1 MRRLTDC
8 PSGRSGN
15 TGVRLKWPMLC
26 LLLAGTL
33 LAATAASNDDPLKN
47 ERERFLEARKALK
60 SGNLTRFRTLAGK
73 LESYPLYPY
82 LEYAEIQRYWS
93 RQSDADIQRFLDRY
107 SDTPLAARL
116 RQQWLKYLGRKQQWS
131 RFVDFYQTPQA
142 VQLEC
147 YKLQAEYTEPPADLW
162 LDQAQALWLVG
173 YSQPD
178 ACDPVFKVLK
188 ASPRMTR
195 ELVWTRISLAFQ
207 KRKLSLASYLGKD
220 LPEKDRHLV
229 ALWRK
234 AHVRPAETLS
244 ERSLGKDTPIMRNIV
259 AHAINRLARKDP
271 SEAHERWLA
280 MSGRYAFSAEDR
292 AAIERNIALYAG
304 YRGLPEAYGWFAD
317 LPESALDTKTR
328 EWRARSA
335 LRTSNWEGLL
345 DAINGLEPA
354 QKQSSEWR
362 YWRAY
367 SLDQLGEEAV
377 AIAFYTEL
385 AGKRDYYGFL
395 AADRLNWTYSLNH
408 DAIDSSTSTLR
419 QLQREHR
426 GLVRAR
432 ELYLAGLRLDARRE
446 WRQLTRELS
455 PRELE
460 LAAVLAHQWGWHDRA
475 IITAARS
482 GHLDDLELRFPVLY
496 EAEVKEMSRTFELDP
511 AWILGVMRQ
520 ESAFM
525 QDARSPAG
533 AIGLMQLMPATSRS
547 TARLLEL
554 PAPSRNALMRPD
566 PNIRLGSGYLRHVLD
581 RFDGNQVLAT
591 AAYNAGP
598 HRVDRWLPDDDTMP
612 APQWIDTI
620 PFSETRGY
628 VRAVLAFTTVYESKI
643 NPPATRLSER
653 MPTVDGIT
661 TAE

>member
-1 MRRLTDC
+1 MQSLISATSALRLLNLVLLVTC
-8 PSGRSGN
+8 SVMA
-15 TGVRLKWPMLC
+15 TG
-26 LLLAGTL
+26 AG
-33 LAATAASNDDPLKN
+33 AASDPLKP
-47 ERERFLEARKALK
+47 ERERFLEARSALN
-60 SGNLTRFRTLAGK
+60 SGKITRFRELAAE

-82 LEYAEIQRYWS
+82 LEYATIQRFWS
-93 RQSDADIQRFLDRY
+93 KQTDADIQRFLDRN
-107 SDTPLAARL
+107 SDTLLAARL
-116 RQQWLKYLGRKQQWS
+116 RRQWLKNLGRKRQWS
-131 RFVDFYQTPQA
+131 RFLAFYQSPQA
-142 VQLEC
+142 VKLEC
-147 YKLQAEYTEPPADLW
+147 YKLQAEYAKPPTATW

-173 YSQPD
+173 HSQPD
-178 ACDPVFKVLK
+178 ACNPVFKVLK
-188 ASPRMTR
+188 ESPRMTR

-207 KRKLSLASYLGKD
+207 KRKLSLASYLGRQ
-220 LPEKDRHLV
+220 LPEQDRKLV

-244 ERSLGKDTPIMRNIV
+244 SRSLKKDIPITRNIV
-259 AHAINRLARKDP
+259 AHAVNQLARKDP
-271 SEAHERWLA
+271 AEAHKRWLA
-280 MSGRYAFSAEDR
+280 VRDRYDFNVNDR

-304 YRGLPEAYGWFAD
+304 YRGLPDAYTWFAG
-317 LPESALDTKTR
+317 LPDSAMDPKAR

-345 DAINGLEPA
+345 DSVNVLEPE

-367 SLDQLGEEAV
+367 SLEQLGQEAV

-395 AADRLNWTYSLNH
+395 AADRINWTYSLNH
-408 DAIDSSTSTLR
+408 DAIESDDTV
-419 QLQREHR
+419 LQVLQNEHA

-432 ELYLAGLRLDARRE
+432 ELYLAGLKLDARRE
-446 WRQLTRELS
+446 WRQLTMELA

-482 GHLDDLELRFPVLY
+482 GHLDDLDLRFPVLY
-496 EAEVKEMSRTFELDP
+496 EEEVEEMAKTFKLDP

-533 AIGLMQLMPATSRS
+533 ALGLMQLMPATSRS
-547 TARLLEL
+547 TARLLAL
-554 PAPSRNALMRPD
+554 PAPSRSALIQPD

-598 HRVDRWLPDDDTMP
+598 HRVDRWLPDDAAMP
-612 APQWIDTI
+612 ATQWIDTI

-628 VRAVLAFTTVYESKI
+628 IRAVLAFTTVYESKI
-643 NPPATRLSER
+643 NPPVTRLSER
-653 MPTVDGIT
+653 MLTVGG
-661 TAE
+661 AVAVQ